1 MVQDENKTP
10 LLGVSIID
18 KNTKKWAITDEKGQ
32 FPLPFLEEYD
42 LDIQL
47 LGMEKK
53 ALKGKD
59 TSITII
65 LKEETLSL
73 KEVVV
78 TADKVKDKTSSAI
91 TLDKYAISQFQS
103 LSLSDVLQQ
112 LPGQAIK
119 NIDLTAPKSIQLRSA
134 LSSLNNAFGVGFIID
149 DMYIS
154 NDENMQSYGYTRI
167 GGSNT
172 AAFSHMNSS
181 IDLRTIPA
189 ANIEKVEVI
198 SGIADAKYGNATS
211 GLIIIERKAGVSPL
225 QLSASMVGGGNTIN
239 VQKGFKLPQ
248 KWGSLSLS
256 LDYLNSN
263 SDPRNDLMSF
273 NRLSA
278 TGIWSTFNLDEVIQ
292 MYDAGMARPKPRK
305 DQENDPLFPTTDPL
319 LQKLSLTKEERA
331 ALKAFLLTLNSPA
344 KREKM
349 PELP

>member
-1 MVQDENKTP
+1 
-10 LLGVSIID
+10 
-18 KNTKKWAITDEKGQ
+18 
-32 FPLPFLEEYD
+32 
-42 LDIQL
+42 
-47 LGMEKK
+47 
-53 ALKGKD
+53 
-59 TSITII
+59 
-65 LKEETLSL
+65 
-73 KEVVV
+73 
-78 TADKVKDKTSSAI
+78 
-91 TLDKYAISQFQS
+91 
-103 LSLSDVLQQ
+103 
-112 LPGQAIK
+112 
-119 NIDLTAPKSIQLRSA
+119 
-134 LSSLNNAFGVGFIID
+134 
-149 DMYIS
+149 
-154 NDENMQSYGYTRI
+154 
-167 GGSNT
+167 
-172 AAFSHMNSS
+172 
-181 IDLRTIPA
+181 
-189 ANIEKVEVI
+189 
-198 SGIADAKYGNATS
+198 
-211 GLIIIERKAGVSPL
+211 
-225 QLSASMVGGGNTIN
+225 MVGGGNTIN